1 MTDYS
6 APVPSKRRKGGQPG
20 NQNAFKHGRYSPR
33 VKAERPGGMESPP
46 GSRTGEIEGV
56 VPLLSAGRLRRHH

>member
-20 NQNAFKHGRYSPR
+20 TKTLSSTAGTAPASKRSGLSDG
-33 VKAERPGGMESPP
+33 KPP